1 VNNDFVD
8 DHFPVRKTDHLVYQI
23 MLKEI
28 NSTIYE
34 ETIDKA
40 NLVDVF
46 LNYLRMN
53 FDEDVVDVVDEY
65 QFVEQEQH

>member
-1 VNNDFVD
+1 
-8 DHFPVRKTDHLVYQI
+8 

-34 ETIDKA
+34 ETIDRA
-40 NLVDVF
+40 NLVDVL

-53 FDEDVVDVVDEY
+53 CDEDVVDVVDEY
-65 QFVEQEQH
+65 QFVEREQH